1 MKLIIKE
8 SKIQKIVFDYL
19 DNEPLL
25 NNLKSSPAWNPESTN
40 YYPQFESEDY
50 PDYSFSY
57 FPSQETYDY
66 PDTYE
71 EDMFPMIE
79 VNYDIWGKLEDIFGE
94 KMVTEFLLKWINS
107 RYDLN
112 AVSVNAG

>member
-19 DNEPLL
+19 DNESLL
-25 NNLKSSPAWNPESTN
+25 KNLRSDSTWNPEATN
-40 YYPQFESEDY
+40 YFPIIKGEDY

-57 FPSQETYDY
+57 YPSQETYDY

-71 EDMFPMIE
+71 EDVFPMIE
-79 VNYDIWGKLEDIFGE
+79 VNYDIWSKLEDMFGE
-94 KMVTEFLLKWINS
+94 KLVTEFLLKWINEK
-107 RYDLN
+107 YNLD
-112 AVSVNAG
+112 AVSIYPG

>member
-1 MKLIIKE
+1 MRK
-8 SKIQKIVFDYL
+8 F
-19 DNEPLL
+19 LL
-25 NNLKSSPAWNPESTN
+25 SLAFILLTIT
-40 YYPQFESEDY
+40 
-50 PDYSFSY
+50 SFSQLTLFGNAYY
-57 FPSQETYDY
+57 FFTAYNDGTELIWGEY

-79 VNYDIWGKLEDIFGE
+79 VNYDIWSKLEGIFGE